1 MRTAAPG
8 WCCCGIMVSG
18 SRKASGRD
26 FGPAAGAARSPGL
39 APTMLPEAPG
49 GTGAA
54 AGLSG
59 KCASPCKI
67 GIWPRPPTGW
77 RAVTHT
83 VLAAAGL
90 RPVTRN
96 PIQIRERPRLPC
108 RWPRWTRPN
117 LPTRRRASAGGGE
130 GQRAARARAK
140 GGKGQEQGQAEGFGR
155 TDRSRRKSKE
165 QQEQGQRAAKVP

>member
-1 MRTAAPG
+1 MTAAPG

-18 SRKASGRD
+18 SSQASGME

-90 RPVTRN
+90 RPVTRR
-96 PIQIRERPRLPC
+96 PIQMPSLPC
-108 RWPRWTRPN
+108 RWPSWTRPN

-155 TDRSRRKSKE
+155 TDRSSRKSKE
-165 QQEQGQRAAKVP
+165 QQEK